1 MKKALLLAIT
11 ALSLVSCNE
20 TMPLKAG
27 EAEWLND
34 ADKIR
39 VYDYSGVLEGFYEK
53 SESNEFW
60 YKLNSER
67 SITVKSINKYFD
79 ENALTKL
86 YSNVTYVIT
95 FKETDK

>member
-11 ALSLVSCNE
+11 ALSLASCNE

-34 ADKIR
+34 AVEIS
-39 VYDYSGVLEGFYEK
+39 VYSRFGTAVGSYIK
-53 SESNEFW
+53 SNLKELW
-60 YKLNSER
+60 YKLDNEC
-67 SITVKSINKYFD
+67 SITIKSINKYSD

-86 YSNVTYVIT
+86 YSNVTYVIA
-95 FKETDK
+95 FEETDK